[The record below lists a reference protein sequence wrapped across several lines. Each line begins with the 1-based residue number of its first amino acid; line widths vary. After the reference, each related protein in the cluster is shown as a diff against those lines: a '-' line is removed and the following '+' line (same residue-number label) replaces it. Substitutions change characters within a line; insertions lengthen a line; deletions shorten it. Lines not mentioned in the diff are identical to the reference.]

1 MTTGIEK
8 TIKKEIPENSILH
21 SLSVAIGTEVAG
33 KIEFVNSSLC
43 RLTGYKSSELKGKN
57 LKFLFKDST
66 EFEHVEILREVFNS
80 GSLSIL
86 TTLRKKDNE
95 FIKVLCHFSILS
107 TENNPPGI
115 AFSIYDFS
123 EGNIDLKTTHQQVEL
138 LGNIFRSI
146 DDPFLIIRTKDYKVI
161 KSSPTSTFG
170 DAKDFSKCYSL
181 THGFDSPCNGTD
193 HPCPMKEVVEMKKS
207 VTVKHKH
214 LNKEG
219 YPTFKE
225 IHAYPVLDENGDVTN
240 IIEYFIEIKNNLAE
254 NKKTN
259 GETELFKELYENA
272 TIGIYR
278 STPKGKIIIA
288 NPAAIAILGYVSL
301 DELIEI
307 NLEEGYQNS
316 DDRMRFQKIMEAEGT
331 TFGFETRWK
340 RADNKVI
347 DISISAKSVKDDN
360 NNIIYY
366 EGIIENITEKKKAER
381 EIIRAKEE
389 AEEMNRLKSNFLAN
403 ISHEL
408 RTPLSGML
416 GFTEILSEEINNS
429 FQKEIVGNIYQSGLR
444 LLRSLDSV
452 MNFSKLE
459 SEKIELTRVNL
470 NVPDAAINVV
480 SWFKT
485 EADRKNL
492 ELGVKIIEKNL
503 TAELDE
509 NLFKQIISNLIE
521 NSIKYTAEGKIL
533 VVVDKEKKQDTDW
546 VVIKVQDTG
555 IGIHPENQKY
565 IFDAFRQES
574 EGLSRKY
581 EGMGLG
587 LTITKKYVELLDGE
601 ILVESNPGSG
611 SCFTLKFPCY
621 KKSESDLF
629 SEQNLKENKIDENDS
644 NLPKVL
650 LVENEEA
657 SVQIT
662 KYFLKDLCSIDAV
675 NNGKD
680 ALIMLMEKDYSAV
693 IMDIDLAGVMDG
705 IQATKEIRKIAK
717 FTKLPIIALTAYAMR
732 GDKEKI
738 LAAGC
743 SYYMSKPFRR
753 EEINALLS
761 SVLSSRLN

>member
-8 TIKKEIPENSILH
+8 TIKKGITENSILH

-43 RLTGYKSSELKGKN
+43 RLTGYKSSELKGRN
-57 LKFLFKDST
+57 LKLLFEDST
-66 EFEHVEILREVFNS
+66 DFDRVEILRHVFNN
-80 GSLSIL
+80 GSASIL

-95 FIKVLCHFSILS
+95 FKKVLCHFSMLS
-107 TENNPPGI
+107 TEDNLPGI
-115 AFSIYDFS
+115 TFSIHDFS
-123 EGNIDLKTTHQQVEL
+123 KGNKDLKTIYQQVEL
-138 LGNIFRSI
+138 FGNIFRSI
-146 DDPFLIIRTKDYKVI
+146 TDPFLIIQTKDYKVI
-161 KSSPTSTFG
+161 KASPASISG
-170 DAKDFSKCYSL
+170 NAKDISRCYSL
-181 THGFDSPCNGTD
+181 THGFDSPCNGT
-193 HPCPMKEVVEMKKS
+193 HNPCPMKEVVELKKP
-207 VTVKHKH
+207 VTVKHKYI
-214 LNKEG
+214 NKEG
-219 YPTFKE
+219 YPAFNE
-225 IHAYPVLDENGDVTN
+225 IHTYPVIDADGNVKN
-240 IIEYFIEIKNNLAE
+240 IIEFYIETKNNEAVN
-254 NKKTN
+254 NKTD
-259 GETELFKELYENA
+259 GETGLFKELYENA

-278 STPKGKIIIA
+278 STPEGKILTA
-288 NPAAIAILGYVSL
+288 NPAAVAILGYTSL

-307 NLEEGYQNS
+307 NLAEGYQNS
-316 DDRMRFQKIMEAEGT
+316 EDRIRFRKIMEAEGT
-331 TFGFETRWK
+331 TFGFETKWK
-340 RADNKVI
+340 RSDKEVI
-347 DISISAKSVKDDN
+347 DLSISAQSVKDDN

-366 EGIIENITEKKKAER
+366 EGVIENITEKKKAEQG
-381 EIIRAKEE
+381 IIRAKEE

-408 RTPLSGML
+408 RTPLSGIL
-416 GFTEILSEEINNS
+416 GFAEILSEEINNS

-444 LLRSLDSV
+444 LLRSLDSA

-480 SWFKT
+480 NWFKA
-485 EADRKNL
+485 EADRKKL
-492 ELGVKIIEKNL
+492 ELELKIIERNL

-521 NSIKYTAEGKIL
+521 NSVKYTAEGKIL
-533 VVVDKEKKQDTDW
+533 VVVDKEKNQNADW
-546 VVIKVQDTG
+546 IVIKVQDTG
-555 IGIHPENQKY
+555 IGIHPENQKH

-601 ILVESNPGSG
+601 IFVESNPGSG
-611 SCFTLKFPCY
+611 SCFILKFPCH
-621 KKSESDLF
+621 KKSGSELF
-629 SEQNLKENKIDENDS
+629 LEKNIRDNNPDENES
-644 NLPKVL
+644 NLPTVL

-657 SVQIT
+657 SVEIT
-662 KYFLKDLCSIDAV
+662 KYFLKDLCGIDAV

-705 IQATKEIRKIAK
+705 IETTKEIRKIEK
-717 FTKLPIIALTAYAMR
+717 FRKLPIIALTAYAMR

-738 LAAGC
+738 IAAGC
-743 SYYMSKPFRR
+743 SHYMSKPFRR
-753 EEINALLS
+753 EEINALIS
-761 SVLSSRLN
+761 SVLSSG